1 MKTISWIV
9 LLMVSFA
16 SSALGQ
22 AARPD
27 QDKLKED
34 LTRLERQ
41 SWEAWKNHDGKFFQ
55 TFLSD
60 DHLEVGFQG
69 LSDKSQVVSFVASP
83 ICRIK
88 SYELD
93 GFELRK
99 FSPETALLTYRA
111 AQETTCNGR
120 PVPSPVWVSSLY
132 VKRGGHWLNALFQ
145 QSQAGR

>member
-41 SWEAWKNHDGKFFQ
+41 SWEAWKSHDGKFFQ

-93 GFELRK
+93 SFELRK